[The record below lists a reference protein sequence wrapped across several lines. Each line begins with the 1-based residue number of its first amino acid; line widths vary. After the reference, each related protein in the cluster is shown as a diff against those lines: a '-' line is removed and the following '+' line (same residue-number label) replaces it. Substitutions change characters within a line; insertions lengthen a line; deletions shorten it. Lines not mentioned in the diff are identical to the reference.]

1 MQSMTEKASTP
12 RVPEWVPQEVRRY
25 LAHTEQGQSARSLA
39 REAGCHAST
48 ILRQL
53 RRYDFLM
60 HLALSR
66 LGLAQGDESA
76 AHNDVEYEETMA
88 LGLNT
93 QDVVMPDYAGI
104 RAEAPRVFRRMN

>member
-1 MQSMTEKASTP
+1 LQSMTAKASTP
-12 RVPEWVPQEVRRY
+12 RVPEWVPQEVCRY
-25 LAHTEQGQSARSLA
+25 LAHTEQGQPARSLA
-39 REAGCHAST
+39 REAGCYAST

-66 LGLAQGDESA
+66 LGLAQGDENA

-88 LGLNT
+88 LALNT
-93 QDVVMPDYAGI
+93 QDVVMPDHAGI
-104 RAEAPRVFRRMN
+104 RAEAPRVLRRMN